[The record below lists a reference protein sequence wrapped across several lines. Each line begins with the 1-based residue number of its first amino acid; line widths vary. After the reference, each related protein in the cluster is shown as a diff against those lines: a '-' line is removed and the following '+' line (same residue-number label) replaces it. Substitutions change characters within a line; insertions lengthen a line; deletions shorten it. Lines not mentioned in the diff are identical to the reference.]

1 MKKSAI
7 LFGINEYHDCPLQNA
22 VNDATV
28 LSEKLSQLG
37 FDAEC
42 CLNVSRESMD
52 RSLLAFRSKLEQS
65 SVGLFFFAGHGIQC
79 KGENF
84 LATKDTNFVDEISC
98 RHTSFPLNDVIDI
111 FEESKVT
118 TKIFIL
124 DACRNNPFVTWRSA
138 ANDGLAPVYA
148 PKGTIIAFSTSPGQK
163 ASDGKNG
170 HGVYTEALLEHIST
184 KNLAIEDM
192 FKRVRNTVSSHTS
205 NRQITWEHTSLMGTF
220 YFNSGIDED
229 EARPIY
235 SENALADRDYDFES
249 DGEIESI
256 VHALKTYDWYKQN
269 PAISKISQIDF
280 SHADKDDLFVL
291 GRNIYQTACGGSRNA
306 QSWIADLEINL
317 NSIGGSAAIHILN
330 GILFEIY
337 FNSSAQ
343 IRRTLK
349 AEQYETPVK
358 LCIKDRYA
366 VCGLFIRDFLEQYPQ
381 RLIYI
386 PGSRSVLTTDILI
399 SREDD
404 EYHIDGICVDGL
416 SCMYDE
422 DATEFSQDSYQLYIA
437 TREQDL
443 RNSSDN
449 SWQSDTIYSDTPHAT
464 YQGSEKLKSRTRY
477 YWQVIAWDRTKEHKI
492 ISPISSFETAQ
503 LNQSDWTGVWITDNH
518 DKDYT
523 PAPML
528 RKSFIAQDDIQQA
541 RLYVSAAAYYK
552 MTLNGKS
559 ITSSH
564 LNPGFTHYDKRNLYN
579 TYDVTS
585 QLLKGEN
592 VLSAILGNVFYNESA
607 PVATW
612 SYEQARWR
620 NRPRM
625 ICEMEILYAEFNLQM
640 QQNSD

>member
-22 VNDATV
+22 VNDATA
-28 LSEKLSQLG
+28 LSEKLTQLG

-42 CLNVSRESMD
+42 CLNVSMEAMD
-52 RSLLAFRSKLEQS
+52 RALQAFQVKLDQS

-79 KGENF
+79 QGENF
-84 LATKDTNFVDEISC
+84 LATNDTSFYDETSC
-98 RHTSFPLNDVIDI
+98 KYTAFPLNRVIDI
-111 FEESKVT
+111 FEASKVT

-124 DACRNNPFVTWRSA
+124 DACRDNPFVTWRSA

-192 FKRVRNTVSSHTS
+192 FKRVRNTVSSHTAH
-205 NRQITWEHTSLMGTF
+205 RQITWEHTSLMGTF

-235 SENALADRDYDFES
+235 SENALADCDYDFES

-256 VHALKTYDWYKQN
+256 VHALKTHNWYKQN
-269 PAISKISQIDF
+269 PAINKIRQIDF
-280 SHADKDDLFVL
+280 SRADKDDLFVL
-291 GRNIYQTACGGSRNA
+291 GRNIYQTACGGSGNA

-337 FNSSAQ
+337 FNSNAQ

-386 PGSRSVLTTDILI
+386 PGSRNVLTTDILI

-404 EYHIDGICVDGL
+404 EYHIDGICIDGL

-422 DATEFSQDSYQLYIA
+422 DATEFYEYDSSSYYYREA
-437 TREQDL
+437 TLSEL
-443 RNSSDN
+443 ENIILEKVAAPKN
-449 SWQSDTIYSDTPHAT
+449 KIKFTCNVEIPAT
-464 YQGSEKLKSRTRY
+464 T
-477 YWQVIAWDRTKEHKI
+477 
-492 ISPISSFETAQ
+492 
-503 LNQSDWTGVWITDNH
+503 
-518 DKDYT
+518 
-523 PAPML
+523 
-528 RKSFIAQDDIQQA
+528 
-541 RLYVSAAAYYK
+541 
-552 MTLNGKS
+552 S
-559 ITSSH
+559 I
-564 LNPGFTHYDKRNLYN
+564 LIPND
-579 TYDVTS
+579 
-585 QLLKGEN
+585 
-592 VLSAILGNVFYNESA
+592 
-607 PVATW
+607 
-612 SYEQARWR
+612 
-620 NRPRM
+620 
-625 ICEMEILYAEFNLQM
+625 FNLLRYV
-640 QQNSD
+640 

>member
-163 ASDGKNG
+163 ASDGKNE

-205 NRQITWEHTSLMGTF
+205 HRQITWEHTSLMGTF

-422 DATEFSQDSYQLYIA
+422 DATEFYEYDSSSYYYREVTLSRLENIILEKVAAPKNKIKFTYNVEIPA
-437 TREQDL
+437 TTSIL
-443 RNSSDN
+443 IPSD
-449 SWQSDTIYSDTPHAT
+449 
-464 YQGSEKLKSRTRY
+464 
-477 YWQVIAWDRTKEHKI
+477 
-492 ISPISSFETAQ
+492 
-503 LNQSDWTGVWITDNH
+503 
-518 DKDYT
+518 
-523 PAPML
+523 
-528 RKSFIAQDDIQQA
+528 
-541 RLYVSAAAYYK
+541 
-552 MTLNGKS
+552 
-559 ITSSH
+559 
-564 LNPGFTHYDKRNLYN
+564 
-579 TYDVTS
+579 
-585 QLLKGEN
+585 
-592 VLSAILGNVFYNESA
+592 
-607 PVATW
+607 
-612 SYEQARWR
+612 
-620 NRPRM
+620 
-625 ICEMEILYAEFNLQM
+625 FNLLRYV
-640 QQNSD
+640 

>member
-1 MKKSAI
+1 M
-7 LFGINEYHDCPLQNA
+7 
-22 VNDATV
+22 
-28 LSEKLSQLG
+28 
-37 FDAEC
+37 
-42 CLNVSRESMD
+42 
-52 RSLLAFRSKLEQS
+52 
-65 SVGLFFFAGHGIQC
+65 
-79 KGENF
+79 
-84 LATKDTNFVDEISC
+84 
-98 RHTSFPLNDVIDI
+98 
-111 FEESKVT
+111 
-118 TKIFIL
+118 
-124 DACRNNPFVTWRSA
+124 
-138 ANDGLAPVYA
+138 
-148 PKGTIIAFSTSPGQK
+148 
-163 ASDGKNG
+163 
-170 HGVYTEALLEHIST
+170 LEHIST

-205 NRQITWEHTSLMGTF
+205 HRQITWEHTSLMGTF

-422 DATEFSQDSYQLYIA
+422 DATEFYEYDSSSYYYREVTLSRLENIILEKVAAPKNKIKFTYNVEIPA
-437 TREQDL
+437 TTSIL
-443 RNSSDN
+443 IPSD
-449 SWQSDTIYSDTPHAT
+449 
-464 YQGSEKLKSRTRY
+464 
-477 YWQVIAWDRTKEHKI
+477 
-492 ISPISSFETAQ
+492 
-503 LNQSDWTGVWITDNH
+503 
-518 DKDYT
+518 
-523 PAPML
+523 
-528 RKSFIAQDDIQQA
+528 
-541 RLYVSAAAYYK
+541 
-552 MTLNGKS
+552 
-559 ITSSH
+559 
-564 LNPGFTHYDKRNLYN
+564 
-579 TYDVTS
+579 
-585 QLLKGEN
+585 
-592 VLSAILGNVFYNESA
+592 
-607 PVATW
+607 
-612 SYEQARWR
+612 
-620 NRPRM
+620 
-625 ICEMEILYAEFNLQM
+625 FNLLRYV
-640 QQNSD
+640 